1 MRKTVCRQNGHSSSD
16 PRNPADILLG
26 QLMRQRR
33 QFIGLSRKGVAT
45 QLGLTKQDIR
55 AYEDGRRHFS
65 ADVLTLLRIILKVKI
80 GFFIDPLTPI
90 VRKQG
95 VARHG

>member
-1 MRKTVCRQNGHSSSD
+1 MRKMVNQTTRTPVTH
-16 PRNPADILLG
+16 PRNPADVLLG
-26 QLMRQRR
+26 QLMQERR
-33 QFIGLSRKGVAT
+33 KFVGFSRKGLAA
-45 QLGLTKQDIR
+45 QLGLTKQDIK
-55 AYEDGRRHFS
+55 AYEHGERHFG
-65 ADVLTLLRIILKVKI
+65 ADTIALLRIVLKVKI

>member
-1 MRKTVCRQNGHSSSD
+1 MRKTTCRQDGYSSKD
-16 PRNPADILLG
+16 PRNPADVLLG
-26 QLMRQRR
+26 QLMRDRR
-33 QFIGLSRKGVAT
+33 QYIGLSRKGVAA

-55 AYEDGRRHFS
+55 AYEDGRRHFG
-65 ADVLTLLRIILKVKI
+65 ADVLTLLRIVLKVKI